1 MNDSLSASEIT
12 RLQTA
17 LRRLLWSKDLTVNP
31 APRAG
36 MSVELAVN
44 GEVIGTVHR
53 DDEDGDVSY
62 AINMVVLEEDLP
74 PAQ

>member
-1 MNDSLSASEIT
+1 MSDSLSASEIT
-12 RLQTA
+12 RLQSA
-17 LRRLLWSKDLTVNP
+17 LRRLLGSPELTVNP

-36 MSVELAVN
+36 MSVELAVK

-62 AINMVVLEEDLP
+62 AVNMVVLEEDLP
-74 PAQ
+74 RA